1 MIISVLNASPCFRCT
16 IFPLK
21 NKHFRF
27 SWSLTKEF
35 TFLKRIKNQF
45 NMLLEICIVQHGQ
58 PKSAFTCLP
67 KKILV
72 FTTVKSAKPALMC
85 LIVRLRNKKR
95 QKLYLVEIS
104 RIVLQ
109 RTRVATTKKKK
120 PSPFLKK
127 IPYQSKSSTP
137 TFTIKGKKSFH
148 LSHKRVDTP
157 LVERIYQNFIRILLL
172 DHFCVQ

>member
-16 IFPLK
+16 IFPLN

-27 SWSLTKEF
+27 SWSLTKEI

-109 RTRVATTKKKK
+109 RTRVATTKKKNHLHFWRK
-120 PSPFLKK
+120 FPTNQNQAHQLYHKRKKNPS
-127 IPYQSKSSTP
+127 IYRISVSTP
-137 TFTIKGKKSFH
+137 HWLKEFTKISIAF
-148 LSHKRVDTP
+148 SS
-157 LVERIYQNFIRILLL
+157 
-172 DHFCVQ
+172 